1 MNIYKHFANIFRII
15 LNILDAIPE
24 IYSGDDEEQSK
35 QAIEKNATLTCDEG
49 RWLTRT
55 IRTEAYKLLTW
66 AKLENNLRYFSYFF
80 MLYDGVFT
88 LF

>member
-35 QAIEKNATLTCDEG
+35 QATEKNATLTCDEG
-49 RWLTRT
+49 R
-55 IRTEAYKLLTW
+55 
-66 AKLENNLRYFSYFF
+66 
-80 MLYDGVFT
+80 
-88 LF
+88 